1 MITNLNSRIGTIL
14 IRSLLLI
21 LFMLQ
26 VHASQAQQIQI
37 DRGMRAAGLW
47 CFPLLSDS
55 LTYLYLPNY
64 AFLSA
69 GEDGKPQFSFMRYV
83 DNTLPASGSAST
95 ITEAAGGAILHFL
108 VEYNTPPDSVAAAQQ
123 FLRDKLGIKDVN
135 VKGPVIFEKG
145 SYSLISSVLNP
156 SSGQR
161 STSLLALG
169 EAPVLEGS
177 KIALSFELNPQKSKI
192 LLESFQMST
201 PDISLAFDF
210 SFSGLTD
217 AYQAELLIDWKEV
230 HESKAFEAGGSLY
243 FISAEVKAAFDKLRR
258 DNAIKLTT
266 YGEDDNMDALL
277 NTVYDK
283 LLNLLFAPVKPENV
297 PEDKKGGMTDA
308 LSSITGAAKGLLS
321 KGKSSSFS
329 IHGGFQLKEMKSEGS
344 SRLNFNSRS
353 TVTRNHYIVF
363 NIGDF
368 YRKYGHDEDYF
379 KTVNIF
385 DPDFSQRE
393 VHVSVD
399 GSLEPEF
406 TKFINNVTVT
416 LRKNHQGGDETIQ
429 ELYVDRNTL
438 NNASGQLVMIY
449 GSVKDTN
456 RLKWLDY
463 EYKTIWQF
471 MKGGSYTTDWTSQS
485 ASMINLFAPY
495 ERRIIDVIGDEKIL
509 KENNIRSVIVEL
521 SYNFFGE
528 TRKSKMVI
536 MASDPVS
543 DKFFEITQPQNE
555 YEYSYSIKWI
565 KQDGQQI
572 NRSFTD
578 NAGIIFIDNL

>member
-1 MITNLNSRIGTIL
+1 MINKIL
-14 IRSLLLI
+14 IRPLFLALFLI
-21 LFMLQ
+21 
-26 VHASQAQQIQI
+26 SGSISIAQQIQI
-37 DRGMRAAGLW
+37 DRGIRAAGLW

-55 LTYLYLPNY
+55 LTYLYLPNN
-64 AFLSA
+64 AFLSQNEA
-69 GEDGKPQFSFMRYV
+69 GKPQFSFMRYV
-83 DNTLPASGSAST
+83 DNTAPASGSANT

-108 VEYNTPPDSVAAAQQ
+108 VEYNTSPDSVAAAQQ
-123 FLRDKLGIKDVN
+123 FLRDLLGVDDIKVR
-135 VKGPVIFEKG
+135 GPVIFEKG

-156 SSGQR
+156 SNGQR

-177 KIALSFELNPQKSKI
+177 KIALSFELTPQKSKI
-192 LLESFQMST
+192 LLESFQMRT

-217 AYQAELLIDWKEV
+217 AYQAELLIDWNEV

-243 FISAEVKAAFDKLRR
+243 FISAEVKTAFDKLRR

-353 TVTRNHYIVF
+353 TITRHHFIVF
-363 NIGDF
+363 NIGDV
-368 YRKYGHDEDYF
+368 YQRYGQNEDYF

-393 VHVSVD
+393 VHISVD

-416 LRKNHQGGDETIQ
+416 LRKEHQGGDETIK
-429 ELYVDRNTL
+429 ELYVDKNTL
-438 NNASGQLVMIY
+438 TNASGPLIMVY
-449 GSVKDTN
+449 GSIKDTN

-463 EYKTIWQF
+463 DYKTIWQF
-471 MKGGSYTTDWTSQS
+471 MKGGSYSTDWTSQS
-485 ASMINLFAPY
+485 TSMINLFAPY
-495 ERRIIDVIGDEKIL
+495 ERRVIDVIGDQAIL
-509 KENNIRSVIVEL
+509 KENGIRSVIVEL

-528 TRKSKMVI
+528 IRKSKLVI
-536 MASDPVS
+536 VTSEPVS
-543 DKFFEITQPQNE
+543 DKFFEITQPLNE
-555 YEYSYSIKWI
+555 YEYNYSIKWI

-572 NRSFTD
+572 NKNFTD

>member
-1 MITNLNSRIGTIL
+1 VIKPDKMIKKITTGALFLIL
-14 IRSLLLI
+14 ILSGGQL
-21 LFMLQ
+21 
-26 VHASQAQQIQI
+26 SNAQQIQI
-37 DRGMRAAGLW
+37 DRGIRAAGLW
-47 CFPLLSDS
+47 CFPLLNDS
-55 LTYLYLPNY
+55 LAYLYLPDF
-64 AFLSA
+64 AFLA
-69 GEDGKPQFSFMRYV
+69 KNEKGGPQFSFMRYV
-83 DNTLPASGSAST
+83 DNTAPSSGSAST

-108 VEYNTPPDSVAAAQQ
+108 VEYNTPTDSVRAAQQ
-123 FLRDKLGIKDVN
+123 FLRDLLGNDEIKVR
-135 VKGPVIFEKG
+135 GPVIFEKG
-145 SYSLISSVLNP
+145 SYSLVSSILNP
-156 SSGQR
+156 GGQK

-177 KIALSFELNPQKSKI
+177 KIALSFELTPSNSKI
-192 LLESFQMST
+192 LLESFQMPT

-217 AYQAELLIDWKEV
+217 AYHADLLIDWNEV
-230 HESKAFEAGGSLY
+230 HESKAFEAGGSIY

-266 YGEDDNMDALL
+266 YGEDVNMDALL

-297 PEDKKGGMTDA
+297 PEDKKGGLADA
-308 LSSITGAAKGLLS
+308 LSSITGAAKGLLG
-321 KGKSSSFS
+321 KGNSTGFGL
-329 IHGGFQLKEMKSEGS
+329 HGGYQLKEMKSEGT

-353 TVTRNHYIVF
+353 TVIRHHYIVF
-363 NIGDF
+363 NIGDI
-368 YRKYGHDEDYF
+368 YQRYGKDENYF

-393 VHVSVD
+393 VHISVD
-399 GSLEPEF
+399 GALEPEF

-416 LRKNHQGGDETIQ
+416 LRKKHQSGDETVK

-438 NNASGQLVMIY
+438 SKSAGQLVMTY

-463 EYKTIWQF
+463 DYKTIWQF
-471 MKGGSYTTDWTSQS
+471 MKGGSYSTDWVTQS

-495 ERRIIDVIGDEKIL
+495 ERRTIDVMGDDAAL
-509 KENNIRSVIVEL
+509 RQNNIRSVIVEL

-528 TRKSKMVI
+528 TRKSKLVI
-536 MASDPVS
+536 MTNEPIN

-555 YEYSYSIKWI
+555 YDYNYSLKWI
-565 KQDGQQI
+565 KQDGQQL
-572 NRSFTD
+572 NKSFTD
-578 NAGIIFIDNL
+578 NSGIIFIDNL

>member
-1 MITNLNSRIGTIL
+1 MNG
-14 IRSLLLI
+14 RSLLRFLLVIPFI
-21 LFMLQ
+21 LTTN
-26 VHASQAQQIQI
+26 VSVSQQIQI
-37 DRGMRAAGLW
+37 DRGIRAAGLW

-64 AFLSA
+64 AFLSQNEK
-69 GEDGKPQFSFMRYV
+69 GNPQFSLMRYV
-83 DNTLPASGSAST
+83 DNSAPSSGSAAT
-95 ITEAAGGAILHFL
+95 ITEATGGAILHFL
-108 VEYNTPPDSVAAAQQ
+108 VEYSTPADSVAAAQQ
-123 FLRDKLGIKDVN
+123 YLRDLLGVKDIKVR
-135 VKGPVIFEKG
+135 GPVIFEKG

-177 KIALSFELNPQKSKI
+177 KIALSFELTPQRSKI

-217 AYQAELLIDWKEV
+217 AYNAELLIDWNEV
-230 HESKAFEAGGSLY
+230 HESKAFQAGGSIY
-243 FISAEVKAAFDKLRR
+243 FISADVKASFDKLRR
-258 DNAIKLTT
+258 DNAIRLTT

-297 PEDKKGGMTDA
+297 PEDKRGGLTDA
-308 LSSITGAAKGLLS
+308 LSALTGSKGLLGS
-321 KGKSSSFS
+321 RKTTGF
-329 IHGGFQLKEMKSEGS
+329 GLNAGFQLKEMKSEGT

-353 TVTRNHYIVF
+353 TVTRHHFIVF
-363 NIGDF
+363 NIGDI
-368 YRKYGHDEDYF
+368 YRKYGKDENYF
-379 KTVNIF
+379 RTVNIF

-416 LRKNHQGGDETIQ
+416 LRKQHQNGAETVK

-438 NNASGQLVMIY
+438 NNSDGQLVMTY
-449 GSVKDTN
+449 GSLKDTN

-463 EYKTIWQF
+463 DYKTIWQF
-471 MKGGSYTTDWTSQS
+471 MKGGSYTTDWSNQS

-495 ERRIIDVIGDEKIL
+495 ERRIIDVIGDDAL
-509 KENNIRSVIVEL
+509 LRENNIRSVIVEL

-528 TRKSKMVI
+528 TRKSRLVMMTNEPI
-536 MASDPVS
+536 S
-543 DKFFEITQPQNE
+543 DKFFEITQPLGE
-555 YEYSYSIKWI
+555 YEYSYSIRWI

-572 NRSFTD
+572 NKTFNDSS
-578 NAGIIFIDNL
+578 GIVFIDNL

>member
-1 MITNLNSRIGTIL
+1 VIKPDKMIKRITTG
-14 IRSLLLI
+14 SLLLI
-21 LFMLQ
+21 LILSGG
-26 VHASQAQQIQI
+26 HLSNAQQIQI
-37 DRGMRAAGLW
+37 DRGIRAAGLW
-47 CFPLLSDS
+47 CFPLLNDS
-55 LTYLYLPNY
+55 LTYLYLPDF
-64 AFLSA
+64 AFLA
-69 GEDGKPQFSFMRYV
+69 KNEKGGPQFSFMRYV
-83 DNTLPASGSAST
+83 DNTAPSSESAST

-108 VEYNTPPDSVAAAQQ
+108 IEYNTPPDSVRAAMQ
-123 FLRDKLGIKDVN
+123 FLRDLLGIDEIKVR
-135 VKGPVIFEKG
+135 GPVIFEKG
-145 SYSLISSVLNP
+145 SYSLVSSILN
-156 SSGQR
+156 SGGQK

-177 KIALSFELNPQKSKI
+177 KIALSFELTPANSKI
-192 LLESFQMST
+192 LLESFQMPT

-217 AYQAELLIDWKEV
+217 AYHADLLIDWNEV
-230 HESKAFEAGGSLY
+230 HESKAFEAGGSIY

-266 YGEDDNMDALL
+266 YGEDVNMDALL

-297 PEDKKGGMTDA
+297 PEDKKGGLTDA
-308 LSSITGAAKGLLS
+308 LSSISGAAKGLLGN
-321 KGKSSSFS
+321 GKSSGFGL
-329 IHGGFQLKEMKSEGS
+329 HGGYQLKEMKSEGT

-353 TVTRNHYIVF
+353 TVIRHHYIVF
-363 NIGDF
+363 NIGDI
-368 YRKYGHDEDYF
+368 YQRYGKDENYF

-399 GSLEPEF
+399 GALEPEF

-416 LRKNHQGGDETIQ
+416 LRKKHQSGDETVK

-438 NNASGQLVMIY
+438 TKSAGQLVMTY
-449 GSVKDTN
+449 GSIKDTD

-463 EYKTIWQF
+463 DYKTIWQF
-471 MKGGSYTTDWTSQS
+471 MKGGSYSTDWLTQS

-495 ERRIIDVIGDEKIL
+495 ERRIVDIMGDDAIL
-509 KENNIRSVIVEL
+509 RKNNIRSVIVEL

-528 TRKSKMVI
+528 PKKSKLVI
-536 MASDPVS
+536 MTNEPIS

-555 YEYSYSIKWI
+555 YDYTYSIKWI

-572 NRSFTD
+572 SKNFTD
-578 NAGIIFIDNL
+578 NSGIIFIDNL